1 MHPISVHGWVLLKG
15 GDGWSPRWMAIDNGL
30 VIWYHNEL
38 QIKPAGLAFVIGN
51 YQTLHQVLPSGE
63 EIVSFTI
70 QNASGRETLEMG
82 VTKDE
87 SIIWSIA
94 IENHAKF
101 TLTRPIAAKDLT
113 EIDGLLQFDNDDADK
128 KSTSAEVEIQ
138 LKNNRRSSIKIL
150 PKDDVP
156 AIASEL
162 VKNNDLNPAVQPK
175 IELVLLRA
183 QVEIF
188 HAIEERLRK
197 QITYMK
203 RRVTDTVFA
212 EQRAL
217 AAENHAATLA
227 SSLERIQNLM
237 VDVKQ
242 RISQLHEE
250 NKLNDEVIE
259 NLKLQLTQTT
269 HKAQKRIDA
278 ILENQDAAY
287 ISASESRS
295 NSPFRSPDSNAG
307 KNEEAKSIA
316 SYIAQIK
323 DVRRQKARL
332 HTQVAKFEAEN
343 KWLKI
348 ELRTLSSHNG
358 ANRRNKAVYLD
369 DETEGSDHSKM
380 ISLEEKVLS
389 LKNKLHNAEVTGVIL
404 QKRCEGFT
412 VNLKAST
419 KALKQAED
427 DLLKCRQQLKLTI
440 ESSASHIVD
449 GLYAENNVLR
459 EQAMKM
465 RSEILRLQGELNEVS
480 NSAIVTVQSILS
492 NVQHDN
498 PEVNKVIELL
508 QNNKLSNDTALYE
521 ASPLQECKDDDEVS
535 FRSENNNSNNN
546 ESMDSTRRSPS
557 VNSSPTAILRSL
569 VSSDSGQ
576 KLSSHEDHVNP
587 FLLGDLSNFV
597 LSNVVENR
605 LLRAIYGRYVF
616 DAAGN
621 GMNLMKFGRFAR
633 EFGLVGV
640 ESNQIVAGVVDI
652 IFDKAYK
659 IIPEGEE
666 VLPAPPRAFGVR
678 AGAENASKTV
688 VRALLVKGTHQHK
701 GGLAAAHVI
710 SPGQFIWG
718 VKEIACKI
726 YASLIEEQLGAPLEC
741 LPKKQKIAAEKTV
754 MEIMIKKKILPVA
767 TNLGLSPFSLIY
779 LEQSLHMMYE
789 NNLALASLEQ
799 HSELMNNLFEHYSSS
814 MIIASPIKN
823 GEDNTGL
830 LGKIMSY
837 KALSRFAHDFSIIPY
852 LLKEPIFHKS
862 FREISLWMRADSSIL
877 NRTLPIDILDIPDT
891 IRDKVLSADVLS
903 NTAHTALVNEKK
915 QYLNL
920 QGFKILLVATAIQ
933 SFSDQVPYRRITSIF
948 DWIAQSG
955 GMTLVK
961 S

>member
-1 MHPISVHGWVLLKG
+1 MRPISVHGWVLLKG
-15 GDGWSPRWMAIDNGL
+15 NDGWSPRWMAIDNGL

-38 QIKPAGLAFVIGN
+38 QIKPAGLAFIIGN
-51 YQTLHQVLPSGE
+51 YQTLHQVLPNGE
-63 EIVSFTI
+63 EIVSFSI
-70 QNASGRETLEMG
+70 ENASGKETLEMG
-82 VTKDE
+82 VTKEE
-87 SIIWSIA
+87 SIIWSVA

-101 TLTRPIAAKDLT
+101 TLTRPIVSQDLT

-128 KSTSAEVEIQ
+128 RSTSAEVEIQ

-162 VKNNDLNPAVQPK
+162 VKTNDLNPAVQPK

-203 RRVTDTVFA
+203 RRLTDTIFT
-212 EQRAL
+212 EQRAS
-217 AAENHAATLA
+217 AAETHAANLA
-227 SSLERIQNLM
+227 GSLEKIQNLM
-237 VDVKQ
+237 VAVKE
-242 RISQLHEE
+242 RVTQLHEE
-250 NKLNDEVIE
+250 NKLSDEVIE
-259 NLKLQLTQTT
+259 NLKAQLIQTT
-269 HKAQKRIDA
+269 QKAQKRIDA
-278 ILENQDAAY
+278 MIEAQDDAY
-287 ISASESRS
+287 NSANESRS
-295 NSPFRSPDSNAG
+295 NSPCRSPDSNAG
-307 KNEEAKSIA
+307 KNDEIKSVGTYA
-316 SYIAQIK
+316 AQIK
-323 DVRRQKARL
+323 DLRRQKARL

-343 KWLKI
+343 KRLKI
-348 ELRTLSSHNG
+348 ELRTVSSHHG
-358 ANRRNKAVYLD
+358 ASRRNKAVYSD
-369 DETEGSDHSKM
+369 DEVEENDHAKL

-389 LKNKLHNAEVTGVIL
+389 LKNKLHNSEVTNVIL

-427 DLLKCRQQLKLTI
+427 DIVKARQQLKQTM

-465 RSEILRLQGELNEVS
+465 RSEILRLQNELNEVS
-480 NSAIVTVQSILS
+480 NSAILTVESILG
-492 NVQHDN
+492 NLQLDN
-498 PEVNKVIELL
+498 PSVNHVVEQLKSK
-508 QNNKLSNDTALYE
+508 QMRNDVVF
-521 ASPLQECKDDDEVS
+521 DEVS
-535 FRSENNNSNNN
+535 ALDEHTYGNDVSFH
-546 ESMDSTRRSPS
+546 SPS
-557 VNSSPTAILRSL
+557 KELPSSTAPSPSGSSSPNASIKNLLSGEI
-569 VSSDSGQ
+569 GQ
-576 KLSSHEDHVNP
+576 KISSQEDHVNP

-597 LSNVVENR
+597 VSSVVENR

-616 DAAGN
+616 DSTGN

-633 EFGLVGV
+633 EFGLVGA

-659 IIPEGEE
+659 VIPEGEE

-688 VRALLVKGTHQHK
+688 VRALLVKGVQQHK

-726 YASLIEEQLGAPLEC
+726 YASLIEEQLGAALDC
-741 LPKKQKIAAEKTV
+741 LPKKQKIIAEKTV
-754 MEIMIKKKILPVA
+754 MEVMLKKKILPVA
-767 TNLGLSPFSLIY
+767 TNLGLTPFSLIY
-779 LEQSLHMMYE
+779 LEQSLHMIYE
-789 NNLALASLEQ
+789 NTLAAASLEQ
-799 HSELMNNLFEHYSSS
+799 HNELINNLFEHYSNNAV
-814 MIIASPIKN
+814 MASPSKSDDSMSI
-823 GEDNTGL
+823 TG
-830 LGKIMSY
+830 KTMTY

-852 LLKEPIFHKS
+852 LLKEPIMHKS
-862 FREISLWMRADSSIL
+862 FREISLWMRADGGIL
-877 NRTLPIDILDIPDT
+877 NSTLPSDILDIPDK

-903 NTAHTALVNEKK
+903 NTVNTALMNEKK
-915 QYLNL
+915 QHLTL

-933 SFSDQVPYRRITSIF
+933 SFSDQLPYRRITSLF
-948 DWIAQSG
+948 AWISQSG